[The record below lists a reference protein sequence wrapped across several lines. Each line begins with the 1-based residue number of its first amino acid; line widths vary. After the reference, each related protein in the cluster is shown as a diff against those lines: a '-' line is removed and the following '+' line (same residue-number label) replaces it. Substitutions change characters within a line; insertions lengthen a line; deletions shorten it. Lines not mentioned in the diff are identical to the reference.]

1 MKILSEHGNDDLAK
15 VYVAS
20 FGNGKKKMVEFAE
33 SLQPPHPIEKKWVL
47 IVSSLFGCPVKCLMC
62 DAGGG
67 YSGRLSSDEI
77 LAQVDHMV
85 TRRYPDRRLPQEKF
99 KVQFARMGEPALNP
113 AVLDALEELPRMLDA
128 PGLTPCVSTIAPK
141 GSEAFF
147 ERLLDIK
154 DRLYP
159 GGRFQ
164 LQLSIHTT
172 DEAARDRLI
181 SYPKWELEEIA
192 AFGSRWKRDGDRK
205 VTLNFAAAKGNPIDA
220 KKVRQIFDPEI
231 FLIKLTPMN
240 PTRRAQESGLASVID
255 PLDPSTGQALKAA
268 FEAEGFETILS
279 IGEVEENQ
287 IGSNC
292 GMYLNRVA

>member
-20 FGNGKKKMVEFAE
+20 FGTGKKKMVEFAE
-33 SLQPPHPIEKKWVL
+33 SRQPPHPIEEKWVL
-47 IVSSLFGCPVKCLMC
+47 IVSSLFGCPVKCQMC

-67 YSGRLSSDEI
+67 YSGRLSSDQI

-113 AVLDALEELPRMLDA
+113 AVLDALEALPKKFDA

-141 GSEAFF
+141 GSEEFF
-147 ERLLDIK
+147 ERLLAIK

-159 GGRFQ
+159 CGHFQ

-181 SYPKWELEEIA
+181 SYPKWGLEEIA

-205 VTLNFAAAKGNPIDA
+205 VTLNFAAAKGNPIDT
-220 KKVRQIFDPEI
+220 KKVRRIFDPET
-231 FLIKLTPMN
+231 FLIKLTPVN
-240 PTRRAQESGLASVID
+240 PTKRAQEYGLVSVID
-255 PLDPSTGQALKAA
+255 PLDPATGQALKEA